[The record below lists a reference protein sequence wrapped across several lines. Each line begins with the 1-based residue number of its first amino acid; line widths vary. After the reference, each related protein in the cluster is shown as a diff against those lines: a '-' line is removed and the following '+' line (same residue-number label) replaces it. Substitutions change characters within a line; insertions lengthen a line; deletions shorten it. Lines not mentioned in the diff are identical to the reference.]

1 MPGYST
7 INRIKKNKVN
17 KNRTVKKSSL
27 KTNKSKSKTTIKS
40 KGKTIRKN
48 ISKSSS
54 KGKSKSR
61 SRNKSK
67 NRSRS
72 KTPTIKLCDTCLN
85 VKVVDGNLMSKNKE
99 TWKTFPYHLPVLG
112 RTTGSQTVHI
122 NLGKKHANCLV
133 YYFGAKSTNN
143 ILHSSYPDSYKNSTN
158 TGLVKLDKQGKCTV
172 HLDCPTSYEDN
183 NFKKTG
189 LQSYMSHIHLLVS
202 DKSMT
207 KWNNNLYTQNVLCNI
222 SKKQVKGS
230 IKNSNRLVINALSS
244 EYHQKNS
251 IPCSQNLYYKDAKK
265 MSVRQIRDSVTKM
278 IKKNSNFAAFVVK
291 HKLSLSEIP
300 IVVYCYS
307 KTCDASNQLALELFR
322 AGFTNVVDYE
332 GGIIEWMSR

>member
-1 MPGYST
+1 MTGYST
-7 INRIKKNKVN
+7 INRLHKNKVN
-17 KNRTVKKSSL
+17 KKNRTVKKSSL
-27 KTNKSKSKTTIKS
+27 KTNKSKSKKTT
-40 KGKTIRKN
+40 
-48 ISKSSS
+48 
-54 KGKSKSR
+54 KSKSR
-61 SRNKSK
+61 TKSK
-67 NRSRS
+67 NSPKSRSRS

-112 RTTGSQTVHI
+112 RKTGSQTVHI

-143 ILHSSYPDSYKNSTN
+143 ILHSAYPDSYKNSTN

-172 HLDCPTSYEDN
+172 HLDCPTSYEDT
-183 NFKKTG
+183 NFKKNG

-202 DKSMT
+202 DKLMT

-265 MSVRQIRDSVTKM
+265 MSVREIRDSVTKM
-278 IKKNSNFAAFVVK
+278 IKKNSNFSAFVVK

-307 KTCDASNQLALELFR
+307 KTCDASNQLALELFK